1 MEYSQPIPFQ
11 SFETKALIDDDSDAW
26 IVEGFASTYDKD
38 LSGDVVVPGAFRKS
52 LAAYPTPAL
61 CWNHDFT
68 GVPLG
73 IVVACEERAGKG
85 LWFRAELP
93 KEDHLAREIV
103 AQMKR
108 GELKGIS
115 IGYKTIRKET
125 RPGATL
131 LKEIAL
137 MEISFCPRPMNERAQ
152 ITSVKSFNSAKL
164 DVVERALEEFE
175 QVTRDMRSL
184 ARRVRGR

>member
-1 MEYSQPIPFQ
+1 MEYGQPIPFQ

-38 LSGDVVVPGAFRKS
+38 LGGDVVVPGAFRKS

-61 CWNHDFT
+61 CWNHDIS

-73 IVVACEERAGKG
+73 VVVACEERAGKG
-85 LWFRAELP
+85 LWFKAELP
-93 KEDHLAREIV
+93 KADQLCAEIIPK
-103 AQMKR
+103 MKR
-108 GELKGIS
+108 GDLKGVS
-115 IGYKTIRKET
+115 IGYKAIQKET
-125 RPGATL
+125 RPGGRL

-152 ITSVKSFNSAKL
+152 ITSVKSFNPDRL
-164 DVVERALEEFE
+164 DVVERALEEA
-175 QVTRDMRSL
+175 TREMRTL